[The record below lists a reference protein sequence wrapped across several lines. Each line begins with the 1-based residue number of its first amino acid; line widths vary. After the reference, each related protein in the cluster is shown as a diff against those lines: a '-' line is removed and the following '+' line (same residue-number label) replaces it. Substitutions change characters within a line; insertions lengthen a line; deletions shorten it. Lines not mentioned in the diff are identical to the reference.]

1 HRPNRLLAGRHDAPT
16 DAPARPVRMNKKRA
30 HARRLAPRVKLRVGV
45 SSVAVAPVERPAFAP
60 AAAAEDLRIPF
71 DHEVS
76 AVPNKLAVDAEDR
89 PEGRLH
95 LRRRIMRS
103 LEYPDRQRDEGLEGR
118 DVFLPGQTRAPVDRS
133 GNTRGHCG

>member
-1 HRPNRLLAGRHDAPT
+1 VAKGGIERLTGQGGHDLDRAEPHRPNRLLAGRHDAPT

-76 AVPNKLAVDAEDR
+76 AVPNKLAV
-89 PEGRLH
+89 
-95 LRRRIMRS
+95 
-103 LEYPDRQRDEGLEGR
+103 
-118 DVFLPGQTRAPVDRS
+118 
-133 GNTRGHCG
+133 